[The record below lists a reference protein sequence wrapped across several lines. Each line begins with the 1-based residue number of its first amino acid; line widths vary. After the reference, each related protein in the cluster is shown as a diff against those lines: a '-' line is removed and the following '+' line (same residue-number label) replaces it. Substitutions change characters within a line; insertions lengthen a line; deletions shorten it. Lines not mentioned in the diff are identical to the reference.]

1 MYNKWYGL
9 DLFYDVCG
17 GIDGRE
23 KQFWISWR
31 KNTVSNHHFSREKS
45 CFIGIS
51 KSARENEM
59 SQIEAVGTLD
69 ETFIECKC
77 SVYNFVQKFK
87 STGLILTKIS
97 RGKSKK

>member
-1 MYNKWYGL
+1 
-9 DLFYDVCG
+9 
-17 GIDGRE
+17 
-23 KQFWISWR
+23 
-31 KNTVSNHHFSREKS
+31 
-45 CFIGIS
+45 
-51 KSARENEM
+51 M